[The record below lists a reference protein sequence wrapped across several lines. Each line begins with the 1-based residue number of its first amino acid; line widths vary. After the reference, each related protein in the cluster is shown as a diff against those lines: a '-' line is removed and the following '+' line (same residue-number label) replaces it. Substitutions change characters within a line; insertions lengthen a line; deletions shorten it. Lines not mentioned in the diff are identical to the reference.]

1 VPGIGFRQNYYAF
14 EWGDALFVV
23 LDPYSYTT
31 PKPGADGWGW
41 TLGAAQ
47 YQWLAKTLSASRA
60 RFKFVFSHHLLGG
73 NGTDARGGA
82 AFGRLFEWGGRNLDG
97 TWAFDKQRPGW
108 PAPIHQLL
116 AENKV
121 TAWFHGHDHL
131 FAREQLDGVI
141 YQEVP
146 QPSLARYDTA
156 DPGSGYGYQG
166 AIGVDLFPSSGH
178 LRVTVGATEV
188 RVEYVR
194 SVAAADETPTRKNGS
209 IVTSYVVR

>member
-1 VPGIGFRQNYYAF
+1 LG
-14 EWGDALFVV
+14 
-23 LDPYSYTT
+23 TT
-31 PKPGADGWGW
+31 
-41 TLGAAQ
+41 Q
-47 YQWLAKTLSASRA
+47 YQWFAKTLAGSRA

-82 AFGRLFEWGGRNLDG
+82 AFARFFEWGGRSLDG
-97 TWAFDKQRPGW
+97 AWAFDRQRPGW

-116 AENKV
+116 VDNKV

-146 QPSLARYDTA
+146 QPSLARYDMS

-166 AIGVDLFPSSGH
+166 TTGVDLFPSSGH
-178 LRVTVGATEV
+178 LRVTVSATEV

-194 SVAAADETPTRKNGS
+194 SVAPADETPARKNGS